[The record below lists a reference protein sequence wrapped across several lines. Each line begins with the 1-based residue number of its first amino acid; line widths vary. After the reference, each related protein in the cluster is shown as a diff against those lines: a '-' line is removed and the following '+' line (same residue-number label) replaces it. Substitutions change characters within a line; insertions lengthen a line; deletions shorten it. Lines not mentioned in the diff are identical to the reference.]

1 LPDQR
6 SLHWLF
12 YGSGHLH
19 QINLAQPHQ
28 HTQHQVIADM
38 ERDALHREVKRSQ
51 GSLESRYD
59 YDPMGRLTRHKAGQA
74 KANPIVTSMSYSTT
88 RDASVEI
95 ERSYRYDAAGNL
107 TNQIDALRGKQNY
120 QYDPTGRILAATG
133 RLNEA
138 FAFDPA
144 GNIQTTQSGRA
155 AAKVKGNRLSVYQDL
170 RFEYDLHG
178 NVINR
183 KKGAHE
189 EAQFT
194 WNGDHQLQNATVTRH
209 GVTQTTSY
217 EYDALGRRTKKTDA
231 FGATEYLW
239 DGDLM
244 IHSQRGNKASLFVF
258 EPNSFVPL
266 ATIQDDN
273 IYWYQCDQIGAPQ
286 ELTDEEGKII
296 WAADYKVWGEARLRD
311 VSLKTGTDNWSSS
324 SNYNWQTSTKPTP
337 VIDQPFRFQGQQF
350 DEETGLHYNRFRY
363 YDPAVGRFVSEDPI
377 GLMGGNNLFSYGQ
390 NSIEWIDPLG
400 LAGRRVLTGNDKS
413 GRPLSSD
420 KYSVWTQTT
429 IPCNLLSGTRGDHFK
444 DANQQ
449 LHQMIL
455 ESPEFGNSLGK
466 DVVAHVKPGAR
477 GAYSDKSPPGL
488 SWHHNNDDPTKMEL
502 VPRAQHQAPGEVQ
515 KSLHP
520 DQGGGFKKLN
530 CS

>member
-1 LPDQR
+1 
-6 SLHWLF
+6 
-12 YGSGHLH
+12 LH

-363 YDPAVGRFVSEDPI
+363 YDPGVGRFAGQDPI
-377 GLMGGNNLFSYGQ
+377 GLAGGTNLFAYAPNPIGWVDPFGLAPKPPSIFALKDGAGASPSDITASKIGGGTRVGQQACRDKLLKDAKNNNGGIYKCWRCGHTSKNASDMHLGHKNVPTSKGGN
-390 NSIEWIDPLG
+390 
-400 LAGRRVLTGNDKS
+400 LADVNVDTEGAS
-413 GRPLSSD
+413 
-420 KYSVWTQTT
+420 
-429 IPCNLLSGTRGDHFK
+429 CNLS
-444 DANQQ
+444 A
-449 LHQMIL
+449 
-455 ESPEFGNSLGK
+455 GNSGY
-466 DVVAHVKPGAR
+466 VKEGMSCLERGSCGAPYGR
-477 GAYSDKSPPGL
+477 
-488 SWHHNNDDPTKMEL
+488 
-502 VPRAQHQAPGEVQ
+502 
-515 KSLHP
+515 
-520 DQGGGFKKLN
+520 
-530 CS
+530 